1 MVLYRKSFS
10 LLGRAIDK
18 IEIYMKYFLMRLMII
33 LGIIVGM
40 NSNLAAAYVFIETV
54 PVGDT
59 NNVADPLTGYGAVKN
74 NYRIGRTEV
83 TAAQY
88 CAFLNAVAKYDP
100 YNLYN
105 GNMGSDTN
113 VASIQQIYDSTNKC
127 YLYQTIKKTEDFPI
141 TYVDWSSAARFCNWL
156 HNDQPEGNEGPGT
169 TERGAY
175 NLDGFMGGVVPVAKD
190 AAWFLPS
197 EDQWYKAA
205 YYKGGETN
213 AGYWL
218 YPTQHDADPDN
229 SMIGN
234 RTNNA
239 NVFIVKTSTNWLG
252 HITKKETHSQS
263 SPPFLTPVN
272 TFANSAGYYGTY
284 DMGGNVFEWVDA
296 DRASIDPNLQVV
308 RGGAWSKE
316 FGVSSLEST
325 YRNATNS
332 FSSETSAIGFRVA
345 TRQEHLTLSWVVVG
359 DPGNSP
365 DSTTGHGAVNDV
377 FKIGK
382 YPITAEQFKIFLN
395 SVASNSDPYG
405 LYSSWMNDDPINGS
419 IICTP
424 IAGHFY
430 YSVKPGRKNFP
441 INYVS
446 SFDAARFC
454 NWVQNGCREGNED
467 DSTTETGAYT
477 LHGQCDGVLV
487 SVNENAQYYIP
498 SEDQWYK
505 AAYYNGSGGYHEYP
519 TQSGVVPGNT
529 IGGEGDQAN
538 YNNATAGT
546 LYATSSLTPVDLFK
560 RTESYYGACDMG
572 GNVWEW
578 NTTTMPF
585 FGMTKIE
592 ARGGSFRS
600 PFSDLKKE
608 SKRFFFAGQIDTG
621 FRIVAPAN

>member
-1 MVLYRKSFS
+1 
-10 LLGRAIDK
+10 
-18 IEIYMKYFLMRLMII
+18 MKYFLLRPMII
-33 LGIIVGM
+33 LAIILGV

-59 NNVADPLTGYGAVKN
+59 NNVADPLTGYGAVKDG
-74 NYRIGRTEV
+74 YRIGRTEV
-83 TAAQY
+83 TAMQY
-88 CAFLNAVAKYDP
+88 CSFLNAVAKYSDP
-100 YNLYN
+100 YSLYN
-105 GNMGSDTN
+105 PQMGTDPN
-113 VASIQQIYDSTNKC
+113 VASIQQTYDSSHKC
-127 YLYQTIKKTEDFPI
+127 YLFKTIKGADDFPI

-156 HNDQPEGNEGPGT
+156 HNDQPEGSEGPDT

-205 YYKGGETN
+205 YYKGGGMN
-213 AGYWL
+213 AGYWI
-218 YPTQHDADPDN
+218 YPTQHNIDPDN
-229 SMIGN
+229 SIIGKN

-239 NVFIVKTSTNWLG
+239 NVFIVKTVKNWYGEL
-252 HITKKETHSQS
+252 ITQETHSKS
-263 SPPFLTPVN
+263 SAPFLTPVN
-272 TFANSAGYYGTY
+272 TFTNSAGYYGTY

-296 DRASIDPNLQVV
+296 DRASIDPDFQVV

-325 YRNATNS
+325 CRNATNS

-345 TRQEHLTLSWVVVG
+345 KRQERLTLSWVVVG
-359 DPGNSP
+359 DPGNPP
-365 DSTTGHGAVNDV
+365 DSATGHGAVNDV

-405 LYSSWMNDDPINGS
+405 LYSPWIQNDPINGS
-419 IICTP
+419 INCTP

-441 INYVS
+441 INHVS
-446 SFDAARFC
+446 WFDAARFC
-454 NWVQNGCREGNED
+454 NWIQNGCREGNED

-477 LHGQCDGVLV
+477 LHGLRPSVDNPPVP
-487 SVNENAQYYIP
+487 VNENAQYYIP

-505 AAYYNGSGGYHEYP
+505 AAYYNGSGGYHDYP
-519 TQSGVVPGNT
+519 TESGVVPGNT

-538 YNNATAGT
+538 YNNATTGT
-546 LYATSSLTPVDLFK
+546 LYAASSLTPVDLFK
-560 RTESYYGACDMG
+560 RTKSYYGAYDMG
-572 GNVWEW
+572 GNIWEW
-578 NTTTMPF
+578 NSTTMSF
-585 FGMTKIE
+585 FGMVKIQG
-592 ARGGSFRS
+592 RGGSFRS
-600 PFSDLKKE
+600 PCSDLKKE
-608 SKRFFFAGQIDTG
+608 NNRFFFAGQIDTG
-621 FRIVAPAN
+621 FRIAAPMN